1 MMRVLCVFLAVACV
15 ATVSAS
21 SPIARRP
28 PKDAPACA
36 ACDNGTLCVPL
47 FSFCF
52 SSSGPS
58 CKDGSDFGAPCADYQ
73 PRSLPLS
80 PHPTAVRACPQCPAG
95 SSKCADEQQCVLDS
109 ARCDGTKDCR
119 DGSDEDPK
127 ACAAF
132 DCSSIGMVRNASAG
146 RRYGDG
152 RRVLY
157 GHGGHCCDKYH
168 CYSRSFHTLPPFT
181 RSFPAISTGTLLTSL
196 TASSPRHLPR
206 PPRGRSGQQCPS
218 GTGCMFLGQACDGV
232 SDCSDGSDEDEAF
245 CKTFNCS
252 DAGKSTCPSG
262 VGCIFPDAMCN
273 GRADCTDGSDEA
285 ATTCNDS
292 FDCSAT
298 GRVACPLKGGCVW
311 EYQLCDGMPDCRD
324 GSDELPQF
332 CSKFNCSNSYRTQC
346 PGGQQC
352 TYEGL
357 LCDGRKDCSDGS
369 DEGAL
374 FCSSYNCSDTD
385 RVVCPTVDGS
395 APACVSASLLCDGT
409 PHCPGDSD
417 EDRGFCADHECAP
430 GLIKCPGSLLCVPG
444 TLCNGFPDCRMPTA
458 LNTAPDSDPVAGP
471 DAVPPLKPA
480 VMPRT
485 TAPTATPGTDGTTA
499 GVGGVMQG
507 GAAVMM
513 LEGVAADDGGV
524 SADEDPAMCAA
535 YKCPEGWRKCADG
548 LQCVSE
554 DAWCSG
560 VKECHDGTDEDEETC
575 TGYDCAA
582 TGRVPCPG
590 GKYCLWNYCDVCNDE
605 RQPLCPDASDQAE
618 SACHLKQQCPVRYY
632 KDAPLPRPLPLP
644 QQDGAVQVEPDSE
657 GADGADG
664 GDGDAN
670 GGNGAGEGGGKAGG
684 SHPKKYAKVKT
695 GTGTSAADGTAA
707 ASQSAKG
714 VEGGRRPGHHA
725 AGVGH
730 HKSKGQHNKTQSS
743 ADAGSGSE
751 EAKAGSGKKG
761 AIGTEEATGKGS
773 GSGKPGK
780 EGGASSSP
788 KKPGKGASPTTGA
801 SRGSKVNGTKA
812 GKGGVESNG
821 TTGGKGG
828 KGDKNAGDS
837 SSNGTTSS
845 GKSSSKD
852 IKSNGDS
859 SKGSSGESKKG
870 KSSTGDQ
877 VKTDSSKAKGSSGSG
892 TTGTSEAKA
901 KGKAEGGKGSSAG
914 KVASSGSMQ
923 AEDKCSKGS
932 QKGKAS

>member
-1 MMRVLCVFLAVACV
+1 MRDTVKICVLSVLLAVACV
-15 ATVSAS
+15 ATVSGS
-21 SPIARRP
+21 SPVARRP
-28 PKDAPACA
+28 TKDMPPCA

-52 SSSGPS
+52 SSAGPS
-58 CKDGSDFGAPCADYQ
+58 CKDGSDFGAPCADY
-73 PRSLPLS
+73 
-80 PHPTAVRACPQCPAG
+80 QCPAG

-119 DGSDEDPK
+119 DSSDEDPK

-132 DCSSIGMVRNASAG
+132 DCSSIGMEQCPLGAAQCVAGYLLCDGKPSCPNATDEHPAFCAQYQCST
-146 RRYGDG
+146 DG
-152 RRVLY
+152 R
-157 GHGGHCCDKYH
+157 
-168 CYSRSFHTLPPFT
+168 
-181 RSFPAISTGTLLTSL
+181 
-196 TASSPRHLPR
+196 
-206 PPRGRSGQQCPS
+206 QQCPS

-285 ATTCNDS
+285 AATCNDS

-374 FCSSYNCSDTD
+374 FCSSYNCTDTD

-409 PHCPGDSD
+409 PHCPGGSD
-417 EDRGFCADHECAP
+417 EDRAFCADHECAP

-458 LNTAPDSDPVAGP
+458 LDTAPGPDPATGS

-485 TAPTATPGTDGTTA
+485 TAPTATPGTDGTMA

-507 GAAVMM
+507 GAAGNVVMM
-513 LEGVAADDGGV
+513 LEGVAADEEGV
-524 SADEDPAMCAA
+524 SADEDPVMCVA
-535 YKCPEGWRKCADG
+535 YECPEGWRKCADG

-560 VKECHDGTDEDEETC
+560 VKECHDGSDEDEETC

-582 TGRVPCPG
+582 TGRVLCPG
-590 GKYCLWNYCDVCNDE
+590 GKYCLWNYCDVCNEE

-618 SACHLKQQCPVRYY
+618 SACHLKQKCPVRYY

-644 QQDGAVQVEPDSE
+644 QQDGAVHVEPDS
-657 GADGADG
+657 DGADG
-664 GDGDAN
+664 GDGD
-670 GGNGAGEGGGKAGG
+670 GGDGGGESGGKAGG

-695 GTGTSAADGTAA
+695 STGKSAADGTGA
-707 ASQSAKG
+707 ASENAKG

-751 EAKAGSGKKG
+751 EAKAGNGKKG
-761 AIGTEEATGKGS
+761 VIEGKGN
-773 GSGKPGK
+773 
-780 EGGASSSP
+780 
-788 KKPGKGASPTTGA
+788 KG
-801 SRGSKVNGTKA
+801 
-812 GKGGVESNG
+812 
-821 TTGGKGG
+821 
-828 KGDKNAGDS
+828 
-837 SSNGTTSS
+837 
-845 GKSSSKD
+845 
-852 IKSNGDS
+852 
-859 SKGSSGESKKG
+859 
-870 KSSTGDQ
+870 
-877 VKTDSSKAKGSSGSG
+877 
-892 TTGTSEAKA
+892 
-901 KGKAEGGKGSSAG
+901 
-914 KVASSGSMQ
+914 
-923 AEDKCSKGS
+923 SKGS
-932 QKGKAS
+932 QKSKASKENKGSTGSVTKGKEGDGTGVTKGKG